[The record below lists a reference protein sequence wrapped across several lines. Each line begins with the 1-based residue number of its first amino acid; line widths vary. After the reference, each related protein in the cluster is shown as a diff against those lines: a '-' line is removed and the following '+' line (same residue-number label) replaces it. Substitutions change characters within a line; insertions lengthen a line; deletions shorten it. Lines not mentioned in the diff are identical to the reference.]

1 MTISSTVRI
10 AGPFTGN
17 GVTTTFPFTYKV
29 FSTAD
34 VQVIRLTISTG
45 IETTLT
51 IVTDYTITLNGDQ
64 DSNPGGNIVLVAA
77 LSALYKLTATSDIAN
92 LQPTD
97 LTNQGGFYPEVI
109 TDALDRA
116 TIQIQQISDIGER
129 TLKIPISDGA
139 LNMELPTA
147 ASRANSFLAFGA
159 TGLPTVVTAG
169 SSGAPTTMT
178 RQNFSGTGSQV
189 AFTLA
194 SDPGALGNS
203 AEVFIGGVYQN
214 RNTYTISGLT
224 LTFSAAPVAGTDNI
238 EFVNFLTDA
247 IGSTS
252 ADLVTYTPA
261 GTGAVA
267 RSAQS
272 KFRDIVSVKDFGAV
286 GDGVT
291 NDTTAFVNAFATG
304 KATYAPAGTYL
315 VSILD
320 IPSNTFLFGDGSTTI
335 IKPLT
340 PTVRCA
346 LGADS
351 GSSSTYIENIT
362 IRDVRFLGTVAVDAF
377 SEQKHLTSFN
387 GVKNMLIENCDF
399 VGFRGDGL
407 YLGSGNSGGQERHNI
422 NVIIRSCFF
431 DGVNN
436 DNRNG
441 ISVTDCDNCIIDSNY
456 FINTTKSTMPG
467 SIDIEPDQIFNIIN
481 GITISNNRISNS
493 LNTAISIFI
502 TDYFTNPSKNI
513 VIVNNTINNCVYGI
527 SAAQSSAAITNLS
540 DSSIDTNVLIS
551 SNNISVC
558 TTALYTYGF
567 KKCII
572 EKNHFLNCTSHC
584 IIGSGTFARTIG
596 FNYFIDSN
604 MFFNC
609 GSVSGFGCKVDGI
622 TNIYFSKN
630 IFNDCGA
637 GAAGNT
643 ALNFIPSFASAVTVS
658 DFTSNTFLTPTAK
671 TLIATNE
678 TGAGTISCSYGV
690 VSKNKVNSLA
700 TIFPEDIGTFIP
712 AFSATGSTFAYAT
725 NGQVGRYTRTG
736 NRINFSITLILAT
749 SGNTL
754 AANSLTITGLPI
766 AAATAS
772 NTAYVSTCLWA
783 AITTSLVNMQL
794 QIVSNASSMTLHK
807 TTAAGV
813 TSATAMVATD
823 LHATNG
829 SIIEITGC
837 YEISA
842 SL

>member
-116 TIQIQQISDIGER
+116 TIQIQQISDIGDR

-224 LTFSAAPVAGTDNI
+224 LTFSAAPVLGTDNI

-272 KFRDIVSVKDFGAV
+272 KFRDTVSVKDFGAI

-291 NDTTAFVNAFATG
+291 DDTAAIQAAITAQKV
-304 KATYAPAGTYL
+304 
-315 VSILD
+315 VSTLQLE
-320 IPSNTFLFGDGSTTI
+320 T
-335 IKPLT
+335 
-340 PTVRCA
+340 
-346 LGADS
+346 
-351 GSSSTYIENIT
+351 
-362 IRDVRFLGTVAVDAF
+362 
-377 SEQKHLTSFN
+377 
-387 GVKNMLIENCDF
+387 
-399 VGFRGDGL
+399 
-407 YLGSGNSGGQERHNI
+407 
-422 NVIIRSCFF
+422 
-431 DGVNN
+431 
-436 DNRNG
+436 
-441 ISVTDCDNCIIDSNY
+441 
-456 FINTTKSTMPG
+456 
-467 SIDIEPDQIFNIIN
+467 
-481 GITISNNRISNS
+481 
-493 LNTAISIFI
+493 
-502 TDYFTNPSKNI
+502 YFTNNLTASQ
-513 VIVNNTINNCVYGI
+513 NTINWAGGSY
-527 SAAQSSAAITNLS
+527 
-540 DSSIDTNVLIS
+540 
-551 SNNISVC
+551 SNNINIVDPIDLSKL
-558 TTALYTYGF
+558 TTAPQLIFSNASRHAFSRSFGNLTANNIYNAVYPNINSFDVSSAVLQVSSGST
-567 KKCII
+567 I
-572 EKNHFLNCTSHC
+572 ENATAIAGYFSNNGASPTNTVALFGCGLVTANNGAGWGLNTLLQDS
-584 IIGSGTFARTIG
+584 STRTIG
-596 FNYFIDSN
+596 AGTGRILIGAELDFNVMNTATNVIGVSVGGNSLSQPVSANAFIANALGTGISWTSAFVSFDGCAQNGLSIGAVQSSGANINSQNILISYFDGLSVKRNAVIN
-604 MFFNC
+604 ITGGGYLTFA
-609 GSVSGFGCKVDGI
+609 GSVPLLGYSFQ
-622 TNIYFSKN
+622 
-630 IFNDCGA
+630 GA
-637 GAAGNT
+637 DLFLDLGKKLKIAGNT
-643 ALNFIPSFASAVTVS
+643 ILGDRVS
-658 DFTSNTFLTPTAK
+658 GYSPMTGTA
-671 TLIATNE
+671 
-678 TGAGTISCSYGV
+678 
-690 VSKNKVNSLA
+690 NKVAVYDTA
-700 TIFPEDIGTFIP
+700 T
-712 AFSATGSTFAYAT
+712 
-725 NGQVGRYTRTG
+725 V
-736 NRINFSITLILAT
+736 
-749 SGNTL
+749 TL
-754 AANSLTITGLPI
+754 AQLAGR
-766 AAATAS
+766 
-772 NTAYVSTCLWA
+772 V
-783 AITTSLVNMQL
+783 MQL
-794 QIVSNASSMTLHK
+794 QS
-807 TTAAGV
+807 
-813 TSATAMVATD
+813 D
-823 LHATNG
+823 LTNQHG
-829 SIIEITGC
+829 LLG
-837 YEISA
+837 A
-842 SL
+842 